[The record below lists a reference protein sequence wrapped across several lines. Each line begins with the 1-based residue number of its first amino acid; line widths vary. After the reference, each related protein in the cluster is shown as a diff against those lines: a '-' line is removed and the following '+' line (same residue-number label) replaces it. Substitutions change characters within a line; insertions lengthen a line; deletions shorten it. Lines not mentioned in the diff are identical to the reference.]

1 MLCPLSGILCN
12 LPNGELIGGYLALKG
27 IIKEIEK
34 YKSNKLIKKYPYLGP
49 LPLFIV
55 PLGKSLFDQ
64 VQNNAGKYIAF
75 NKCSLYYENTNCH
88 YSQGCRCYCGHC
100 CRCCTCEHNKLN
112 DPNLPFGAVGDK
124 LKDFLKE
131 FYSPLGMNKLNESSQ
146 SSPYSFNGNKGIYDC
161 YLNDKNGYGY
171 KFQINCEQVPFPEG
185 NFKKSDKVGIFIEGA
200 NTTGKNKLKPFKS
213 LFQDLLEYDPDK
225 KVANQP
231 IKIRTNKRRRCNNY
245 DEEYKPSKEELQE
258 AQLDMEYNN
267 NTSFLNNKRKSPETP
282 TMQNQNIKS
291 QNENID
297 KRVEMFVTQLS
308 KQATKMGPVLYT
320 LGHTGHTFC
329 VVHYKDEN
337 EDKSIVVESNPDDN
351 GHNKVVITPLEEF
364 VFPKKLYKVK
374 GVEVQIPEYI
384 SYEDILNQIT
394 MDKGKYDFLE
404 NNCFDT
410 VKEVLEIVDAPNKVM
425 KKFNHNRPNVPKT
438 VLTGIVSLPFVPIEI
453 LVDLIKAPKTGSNKR
468 SKK

>member
-34 YKSNKLIKKYPYLGP
+34 YKSNKLLKKYPYLGP

-55 PLGKSLFDQ
+55 PLGKSLFEQ

-131 FYSPLGMNKLNESSQ
+131 FYSPLGMSKLNESSQ
-146 SSPYSFNGNKGIYDC
+146 SSPYSFDGNKGIYDC

-171 KFQINCEQVPFPEG
+171 KFQINCEQVPFPKG
-185 NFKKSDKVGIFIEGA
+185 NFKKTDKVSVFMESN
-200 NTTGKNKLKPFKS
+200 NTPGKKNLKPFTS
-213 LFQDLLEYDPDK
+213 LFQDLLDYNPDK
-225 KVANQP
+225 NAMNEPNK
-231 IKIRTNKRRRCNNY
+231 KRTYKRRRGTSN
-245 DEEYKPSKEELQE
+245 DEEYRPSKEELQQ
-258 AQLDMEYNN
+258 AQLDMEYKD
-267 NTSFLNNKRKSPETP
+267 TSFLNNKRKSPETP
-282 TMQNQNIKS
+282 VI
-291 QNENID
+291 QNENIKGKNENVD
-297 KRVEMFVTQLS
+297 RRVEMFVTQLT
-308 KQATKMGPVLYT
+308 KQATKMGPVLYY
-320 LGHTGHTFC
+320 LGHTGHTFA
-329 VVHYKDEN
+329 VIHYKDEN
-337 EDKSIVVESNPDDN
+337 EDKSIVVESNPDQN
-351 GHNKVVITPLEEF
+351 NHNRVVITPLKYF
-364 VFPKKLYKVK
+364 VFPEKLYKVK

-384 SYEDILNQIT
+384 SYEDILNEIT
-394 MDKGKYDFLE
+394 MDKGEYDFLK

-410 VKEVLEIVDAPNKVM
+410 VKEVLKIVHAPKKVM
-425 KKFNHNRPNVPKT
+425 NKFNHNRPNVPKT
-438 VLTGIVSLPFVPIEI
+438 VLTGIVTLPFVPIEI
-453 LVDLIKAPKTGSNKR
+453 LADLINAPKKGSNKR
-468 SKK
+468 NKK